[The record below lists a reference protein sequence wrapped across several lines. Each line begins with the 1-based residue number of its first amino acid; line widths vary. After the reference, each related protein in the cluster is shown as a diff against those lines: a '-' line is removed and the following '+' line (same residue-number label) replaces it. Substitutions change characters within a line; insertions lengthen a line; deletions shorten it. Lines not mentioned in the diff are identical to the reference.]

1 MTVESDHD
9 HHPELISK
17 LQAIPSSER
26 IAHRKFVF
34 RHIDFLVEILTG
46 EQYIRQWTHPA
57 GCPAATPEI
66 LAQKRKSNEKF
77 PCAYRA
83 LSVPTEE
90 VLTGCRCD
98 DPLVGSDD
106 PLDAVAAVALSSEGS
121 SIAELYFEIEWRRL
135 VAALR
140 RSEGSWTEISSL
152 STAELKEVLD
162 DVSNRRGVSKDRV
175 SRLARLLKQLQDHRW
190 VDELSLSGIPAVQ
203 YTSIKDFLSGLPG
216 ISESEAWW
224 LVLTALDKPV
234 WPADDQIDLL
244 LCDLGILTPRELED
258 QPVRREVLEEELTD
272 RQIPTFHRALA
283 GHAVKGGPTYCDDDC
298 EIRKFTLS
306 YRAEQQQHRSDGPV
320 VVDLFAGAGGI
331 SHGLTDA
338 GYTVTLAVD
347 NNEHASDTYRLNHPE
362 IPHNRVLCSDA
373 SDLTSREDLIE
384 ALQGRVDLVVG
395 GPPCQA
401 LSQAGYRARLANDE
415 EYSIL
420 EDPRTELYQ
429 AYVNFVDRVQPDA
442 IVIEN
447 VEGMVNEVGD
457 SEIKVVD
464 QIIAGLNDIGYSCDS
479 KLIDC
484 SKYGIPQTRDRVLI
498 LGTSDATATEADIDT
513 LFNELEAN
521 APEAEFILNHGLS
534 LLPRLRRGEGGNVV
548 AERKPGRPSRY
559 VRENN
564 LADGTRLTFNHQAR
578 EHPMDKDQELF
589 EDVMEPGDT
598 GWSVKYEKGRDDLIE
613 YNVGTKE
620 NPEFKDKYRMLF
632 WDEPAPTVVAHLA
645 KDANNFVIPD
655 YYEYVQPDS
664 DKKDPERARGITP
677 REAARLQSFPDDYIF
692 LGPFTSQFRQI
703 GNAVPPLVSKQIGE
717 VIDSHVVSE
726 VSTTMANQ
734 ADPSQY
740 ASTETDD

>member
-1 MTVESDHD
+1 MTVASGSNHYR
-9 HHPELISK
+9 ELIST
-17 LQAIPSSER
+17 LQTIPSEER

-34 RHIDFLVEILTG
+34 RHIDFLVETLTG
-46 EQYIRQWTHPA
+46 EQYIRQWTQPA
-57 GCPAATPEI
+57 GCPTSTPEA
-66 LAQKRKSNEKF
+66 LAQKQKSNDKF
-77 PCAYRA
+77 PCAYSA
-83 LSVPTEE
+83 LSVPTEQVTAE
-90 VLTGCRCD
+90 CRCG
-98 DPLVGSDD
+98 DPLAGSDE
-106 PLDAVAAVALSSEGS
+106 PLDAVAAAALSSEAS
-121 SIAELYFEIEWRRL
+121 SIAELYFETEWRQL

-140 RSEGSWTEISSL
+140 RSEGSWMEISSL
-152 STAELKEVLD
+152 STAELKGVLD
-162 DVSNRRGVSKDRV
+162 DASNRSGISKTRV
-175 SRLARLLKQLQDHRW
+175 SRLARLLEQLQDHRW
-190 VDELSLSGIPAVQ
+190 IDDLSLSGIPTVQ

-224 LVLTALDKPV
+224 LLLTAFDKPV

-244 LCDLGILTPRELED
+244 LYDLGILTPEELED
-258 QPVRREVLEEELTD
+258 QPVRRETIEEELTD

-306 YRAEQQQHRSDGPV
+306 YRAEQQQRQSDGPV

-331 SHGLTDA
+331 SHGLTEA
-338 GYTVTLAVD
+338 GYTVALAVD
-347 NNEHASDTYRLNHPE
+347 NDEHASDTYRLNHPE
-362 IPHNRVLCSDA
+362 IPHKRVLCSDA
-373 SDLTSREDLIE
+373 SDLISRDDLIE
-384 ALQGRVDLVVG
+384 TLQGRVDLVVG

-401 LSQAGYRARLANDE
+401 LSQAGYRARLANDD

-429 AYVNFVDRVQPDA
+429 AYLNFVDRVRPDA
-442 IVIEN
+442 IAIEN

-457 SEIKVVD
+457 SEIRVVD
-464 QIIAGLNDIGYSCDS
+464 QIISGLDDIGYSCGS

-498 LGTSDATATEADIDT
+498 LGTSDQTATGADIDA

-521 APEAEFILNHGLS
+521 APEAEFTLNHGLS

-548 AERKPGRPSRY
+548 AERKSGRPSKY
-559 VRENN
+559 VRENK

-589 EDVMEPGDT
+589 EEVMEPGDT
-598 GWSVKYEKGRDDLIE
+598 GWSVKYNKGRDDLIE

-632 WDEPAPTVVAHLA
+632 WNKPAPTVVAHLA

-655 YYEYVQPDS
+655 YYEYVQPNS
-664 DKKDPERARGITP
+664 GKADPERARGITP

-703 GNAVPPLVSKQIGE
+703 GNAVPPVVSTQIGE
-717 VIDSHVVSE
+717 VIDSHVLSE
-726 VSTTMANQ
+726 TSVTVANQ
-734 ADPSQY
+734 RGPGQF
-740 ASTETDD
+740 ASTGTDD

>member
-1 MTVESDHD
+1 MTVELGHN
-9 HHPELISK
+9 HHRELIST
-17 LQAIPSSER
+17 LQAIPSEER

-46 EQYIRQWTHPA
+46 EQYIRQWSQPA
-57 GCPAATPEI
+57 GCPAATPEA
-66 LAQKRKSNEKF
+66 LAQKRKSDDKF
-77 PCAYRA
+77 PCTYSA
-83 LSVPTEE
+83 LSVPTEQP
-90 VLTGCRCD
+90 LTGCRCG
-98 DPLVGSDD
+98 DPLAGSDD
-106 PLDAVAAVALSSEGS
+106 PLDAVAAIALSSKGS
-121 SIAELYFEIEWRRL
+121 SIAELYFETEWRQL

-140 RSEGSWTEISSL
+140 RSEGSWTAINSL
-152 STAELKEVLD
+152 STLELKEVLD
-162 DVSNRRGVSKDRV
+162 EASNRRGVSKDRV
-175 SRLARLLKQLQDHRW
+175 SRLTQLLEELHDHRW
-190 VDELSLSGIPAVQ
+190 VDNLSLNGIPTVQ
-203 YTSIKDFLSGLPG
+203 YSSIKDFLSGLPR
-216 ISESEAWW
+216 ISEAEAWW
-224 LVLTALDKPV
+224 LVLTAFDKPV

-244 LCDLGILTPRELED
+244 LCDLGILTPEGLED
-258 QPVRREVLEEELTD
+258 QPVRRETLEDELTD
-272 RQIPTFHRALA
+272 RQIPKFHRALA
-283 GHAVKGGPTYCDDDC
+283 GHAVKSCPTYCGDDC
-298 EIRKFTLS
+298 EMRKFSLNF
-306 YRAEQQQHRSDGPV
+306 RAEQQKHRSDGPV

-331 SHGLTDA
+331 SHGLTEA
-338 GYTVTLAVD
+338 GYTVALAVD

-362 IPHNRVLCSDA
+362 IPHDRVLCSDA
-373 SDLTSREDLIE
+373 SDLTNRDDLIE
-384 ALQGRVDLVVG
+384 TIQGRVDLVVG

-415 EYSIL
+415 EYSVL

-429 AYVNFVDRVQPDA
+429 EYVEFVDRVQPDA

-464 QIIAGLNDIGYSCDS
+464 QIISGLHDIGYSCDS

-484 SKYGIPQTRDRVLI
+484 SEYGIPQTRDRVLI
-498 LGTSDATATEADIDT
+498 LGTRDGTATDANIDA
-513 LFNELEAN
+513 LFNALEEN
-521 APEAEFILNHGLS
+521 APEAEFTLNHGLS

-548 AERKPGRPSRY
+548 AERKSGRPSRY
-559 VRENN
+559 VRENK
-564 LADGTRLTFNHQAR
+564 LAEGTKLTFNHQAR

-589 EDVMEPGDT
+589 EEVMEPGDT

-664 DKKDPERARGITP
+664 DRADPERSRGVTP

-703 GNAVPPLVSKQIGE
+703 GNAVPPVVSQQIGK
-717 VIDSHVVSE
+717 VIDSHVLSE
-726 VSTTMANQ
+726 APPKLAEQVG
-734 ADPSQY
+734 PSQF
-740 ASTETDD
+740 ASTKTDD